1 MQKEASE
8 TQNVFAQ
15 RADSLTEPGVKLHI
29 STIRAIRNVAC
40 VEFCQEKPLL
50 SKNSIKAK
58 LLFYKAAK
66 DQIIRNGNIY
76 TYVCL
81 ATISIM

>member
-8 TQNVFAQ
+8 SQNVFAGC
-15 RADSLTEPGVKLHI
+15 AESLTESGVTMHT
-29 STIRAIRNVAC
+29 STIRAIGNVAC

-66 DQIIRNGNIY
+66 DQIIRNRNIY

>member
-8 TQNVFAQ
+8 TQNVFAR
-15 RADSLTEPGVKLHI
+15 RADNLTEPGVKLHI
-29 STIRAIRNVAC
+29 STIRAES

-58 LLFYKAAK
+58 LLFYKATK